1 MTSAAELVRGRR
13 GRAVGTALALGV
25 LAFPATAG
33 LVGSSA
39 RADEQPLA
47 SYEALASASGAFFGI
62 ANASIPATPQIE
74 LSGPTAQASLD
85 TLGNS
90 LAFASA
96 PYPGSSITGLTQIL
110 GSVFGAPLPAY
121 PMYTSTDT
129 IGESADGG
137 APGLSFHAESQA
149 KTAAAVATI
158 GSGPSGGESRA
169 NVADNTGSGNGLSSL
184 ATSTF
189 SLAGTG
195 EVFRI
200 QGVSDL
206 ARASVDADG
215 VITTASDLYF
225 TRLIVPG
232 LAIRVPETTPA
243 KVPLANPIPNLP
255 QPPPAE
261 FPPIPLPYGGQL
273 LYAPE
278 LGFANGTFTVTLPT
292 EGTQRF
298 AVPTEAVVAGLEAAG
313 ISVTYQRA
321 TDILEGT
328 KKVGII
334 SAGLTLS
341 TTMPAPPP
349 GLGYSGPTT
358 FSYGIGRSVASI
370 KGLAL
375 NSPAAAVNSDT
386 AVATPGIQAGPGV
399 DLAGVLPGSA
409 LGTAPGAVI
418 DAAGTL
424 NTGSSGLRTVA
435 VRGPVSRD
443 ALPLYLF
450 AVAVTAMAMLS
461 AAAFRSMGVAR
472 S

>member
-1 MTSAAELVRGRR
+1 MIAA
-13 GRAVGTALALGV
+13 
-25 LAFPATAG
+25 PATAG
-33 LVGSSA
+33 LLGTSA
-39 RADEQPLA
+39 LADELPLA
-47 SYEALASASGAFFGI
+47 SYEALASASGIIVGL
-62 ANASIPATPQIE
+62 ANDSIPATGQIE
-74 LSGPTAQASLD
+74 GSGPTAQASLD

-96 PYPGSSITGLTQIL
+96 PYPGSSVTGLTQIL
-110 GSVFGAPLPAY
+110 SSVFGAPLPAY

-129 IGESADGG
+129 IGESSDGG
-137 APGLSFHAESQA
+137 APGLTFHAESQA

-169 NVADNTGSGNGLSSL
+169 NVADNTATGNGLSSV
-184 ATSTF
+184 ARAVF

-195 EVFRI
+195 EVFSI
-200 QGVSDL
+200 DGVSDL
-206 ARASVDADG
+206 ARASVDANG
-215 VITTASDLYF
+215 VITTVSDLHF

-298 AVPTEAVVAGLEAAG
+298 AVPTEAVLAGLKAAG
-313 ISVTYQRA
+313 ITATYQQA
-321 TDILEGT
+321 TDILEGK

-341 TTMPAPPP
+341 TVLPAPPE
-349 GLGYSGPTT
+349 GLGYRGPTT
-358 FSYGIGRSVASI
+358 VSYGIGRSVASI

-375 NSPAAAVNSDT
+375 NHAAPIDGATGTSAGAPA
-386 AVATPGIQAGPGV
+386 IQAGPGI
-399 DLAGVLPGSA
+399 DLAGILP
-409 LGTAPGAVI
+409 GTAPGAVI

-424 NTGSSGLRTVA
+424 NTGSYAGTAALRTVA

-443 ALPLYLF
+443 SLPLYLF
-450 AVAVTAMAMLS
+450 AVAVTAMAVIS
-461 AAAFRSMGVAR
+461 AAAFRSVGVAR